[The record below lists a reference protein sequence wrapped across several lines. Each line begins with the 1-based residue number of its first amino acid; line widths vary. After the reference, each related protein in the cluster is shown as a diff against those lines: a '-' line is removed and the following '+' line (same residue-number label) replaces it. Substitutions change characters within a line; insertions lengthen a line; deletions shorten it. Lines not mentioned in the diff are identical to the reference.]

1 MRPTMSGFLK
11 HEKQPSRT
19 KFRFA
24 VGAGTGHMPG
34 YRKDQVLIFP
44 AALRDLARRW
54 GRCARPQDVLPGV
67 WAKVH
72 AVGRRR
78 RGGGPDLKFFKPGG
92 STPALFT
99 MHFFFLCAKLN

>member
-1 MRPTMSGFLK
+1 MSGFLK
-11 HEKQPSRT
+11 HEKPPSRT
-19 KFRFA
+19 KFRIA

-54 GRCARPQDVLPGV
+54 GRCARLQDVLPEV

-72 AVGRRR
+72 AQGRR
-78 RGGGPDLKFFKPGG
+78 
-92 STPALFT
+92 
-99 MHFFFLCAKLN
+99 